1 MCSYFRLI
9 LEISEAYLK
18 VNRIYLTL
26 LSDIYLI
33 KIVSAV
39 FVTRL
44 SMKGKLSLRKQTF
57 FVRQFYMF
65 FIYFLIKQILFQNQE
80 SFDWKWAQMYSYWIL
95 FDSQR
100 ILESQILAIVTCK
113 PLLKSNKFLTV
124 LSFFSHTEN

>member
-1 MCSYFRLI
+1 MCSFFRLI

-33 KIVSAV
+33 KIVPAV

-44 SMKGKLSLRKQTF
+44 FRWRENYHWENRLFSWDN
-57 FVRQFYMF
+57 
-65 FIYFLIKQILFQNQE
+65 FICCHFLIKQILFQNQE

-100 ILESQILAIVTCK
+100 ILESQILAIVTSK
-113 PLLKSNKFLTV
+113 PLLKSSKFLPV